1 VTWGGLAILAIRAT
15 PAILVIP
22 AIPAIL
28 VTRVILPKSSHA
40 VTGPAELPLDVV
52 ERVAEPAA
60 PVGVEDSEDAEDA
73 VLKDANGKKI
83 VVPAKL
89 TTRQRILGR
98 SLIMAGGNPDYLTDI
113 SKVKALE
120 KVIKSPNTDVV
131 IAGKLAEAVRN
142 GDVSEYLDYLMGDQP
157 DDTALKYYVD
167 RALLALKKML
177 KFGVSVDVFSDTRNA
192 VKSYLEAKGHT
203 FDDDEEDEDDEQSD
217 EDVKKKKK

>member
-1 VTWGGLAILAIRAT
+1 M
-15 PAILVIP
+15 
-22 AIPAIL
+22 
-28 VTRVILPKSSHA
+28 
-40 VTGPAELPLDVV
+40 TGPAELPLDVV

-60 PVGVEDSEDAEDA
+60 PVGVEDSEDGEDA

-98 SLIMAGGNPDYLTDI
+98 SLVMAGGNPAYLTDI

-177 KFGVSVDVFSDTRNA
+177 KFGVSVDVFNDTRKA